1 LLFSIDAFEEIFTF
15 NGAHFNGKG
24 FSLDAAEESFVE
36 RVAGSET
43 SLNVETG
50 IRHFGLWLKEI

>member
-1 LLFSIDAFEEIFTF
+1 LLFSIDTFEEIFSF
-15 NGAHFNGKG
+15 KRAHFNGKG

-36 RVAGSET
+36 GIAGSET

-50 IRHFGLWLKEI
+50 IRHLELWLKEI